1 MDEDKIN
8 YFGNSSIKDTVLWLK
23 QNSGI
28 REENVERFAEGL
40 VNGRREARA
49 FYESHLPEEVVH
61 QCRES
66 SGDVEEDYVRN
77 LIEKYREHS
86 AICNE
91 TIKKMDGEII

>member
-1 MDEDKIN
+1 MDENKKD
-8 YFGNSSIKDTVLWLK
+8 YFEIKSFEDTVIWLR
-23 QNSGI
+23 QNGGI
-28 REENVERFAEGL
+28 KEESIERVADSL
-40 VNGRREARA
+40 INGRKEARA
-49 FYESHLPEEVVH
+49 FYESHLPEEVVR

-66 SGDVEEDYVRN
+66 HGGAEEDYVRN

>member
-8 YFGNSSIKDTVLWLK
+8 YFGNNSIKDTVLWLR

-28 REENVERFAEGL
+28 REEDAERFAEGL
-40 VNGRREARA
+40 INGRREARV
-49 FYESHLPEEVVH
+49 FYESHLPEEVVR

-66 SGDVEEDYVRN
+66 SGDVEGDYVRN

-91 TIKKMDGEII
+91 TPIKNKEEEI